1 MTIKWLLPPGVRMK
15 KKAIRP
21 LFGYYWLQNEE
32 IKLLN
37 ILICLL
43 VGWCFFGGSCYFK
56 TDRVAVWALSVN
68 RRKLEY
74 MYFMETL
81 AIIVGIS
88 PYALFVLGFRLYVPP
103 LYSAISLM
111 DGF

>member
-88 PYALFVLGFRLYVPP
+88 PYAFSCTGV
-103 LYSAISLM
+103 
-111 DGF
+111 